1 MTGSQKFLR
10 WTNSLFAERYL
21 SAGRIN
27 RFILKECQHLSAF
40 VRLQGLDE
48 LNDLDLQYVHQVFD
62 LTSQMGWVTSVPD
75 LSSERRVAD
84 RSKPSQIDRL
94 AASTDGRLIHKS
106 VLIPGSAAY
115 LLKVVRDGQMDD
127 RLEKNMELLLRHV
140 EVKRARSLQKY
151 EKKMTRTQIWTEKCN
166 YAILFSAYA
175 RQKKDWRY
183 LNAAL
188 KLNEWLWK
196 EYHRPFSS
204 RPSLPYLTALVE
216 QEFTLRGIEQ
226 C

>member
-10 WTNSLFAERYL
+10 WTNSLFSERYL

-27 RFILKECQHLSAF
+27 RFILKGCQHWSAS
-40 VRLQGLDE
+40 VQMRKHGIG
-48 LNDLDLQYVHQVFD
+48 DLDLQYVHRVFD
-62 LTSQMGWVTSVPD
+62 LASQMGLVTGVPD
-75 LSSERRVAD
+75 LSSERRRED
-84 RSKPSQIDRL
+84 RSKPTQMDRL
-94 AASTDGRLIHKS
+94 AASTDGRLIHKG

-115 LLKVVRDGQMDD
+115 LLKMVRDGQIDD
-127 RLEKNMELLLRHV
+127 RIEKNMELLLRHV
-140 EVKRARSLQKY
+140 EVKRTRSLQKY
-151 EKKMTRTQIWTEKCN
+151 EEKMNRTQIWTEKCD
-166 YAILFSAYA
+166 YAILFSSYA

-196 EYHRPFSS
+196 EYHRPFSN

-216 QEFTLRGIEQ
+216 QEFALRGIEQ